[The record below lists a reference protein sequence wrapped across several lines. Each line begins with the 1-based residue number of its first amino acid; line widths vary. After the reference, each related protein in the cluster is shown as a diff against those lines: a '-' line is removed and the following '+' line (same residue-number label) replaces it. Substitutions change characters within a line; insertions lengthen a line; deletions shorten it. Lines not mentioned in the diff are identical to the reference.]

1 MQEPLSTVGVVSD
14 TCFIMGVRL
23 AIVWWII
30 GRDHEGF
37 AISRGFAH
45 LALGVGG
52 KANMSF
58 LEHPTIW
65 KP

>member
-1 MQEPLSTVGVVSD
+1 
-14 TCFIMGVRL
+14 MGVRL

-30 GRDHEGF
+30 GGDHEGF